1 MTINRKKCVIGVKEV
16 SFFGHWVSEVRSY
29 MGLVNFI
36 GEYIPGF
43 STVVAPISDML
54 SKSAG
59 FMWGAKQEAA
69 F

>member
-1 MTINRKKCVIGVKEV
+1 MIKDTLREIQRPQTK
-16 SFFGHWVSEVRSY
+16 SEVRSY

-54 SKSAG
+54 SKTAG